1 MLTCPQCGYIWAP
14 AGSTHVLPIRPRV
27 KPSSVNVTTKGGR
40 SYGYH
45 DKGYDAWKDSLY
57 MLSKNCGNV
66 QMYEVPVFMDV
77 EFRFKEIG
85 VGDSDNLQGGVMD
98 ALQGLWYPSA
108 KRRGDKLIEEWHGK
122 IERHTGKDEIEVS
135 IWEL

>member
-1 MLTCPQCGYIWAP
+1 MLTCPQCGYIFAP

-45 DKGYDAWKDSLY
+45 DKGYDDWKAAVGGLAGKFKPMFD
-57 MLSKNCGNV
+57 
-66 QMYEVPVFMDV
+66 VPLFMDLT
-77 EFRFKEIG
+77 FRFKEIG
-85 VGDSDNLQGGVMD
+85 VGDADNLQGGVMD

-108 KRRGDKLIEEWHGK
+108 EERGDKLVEEWHGK

-135 IWEL
+135 IWAL